1 MAMQSA
7 ALLAS
12 ENAQLRAANN
22 KQKRKR
28 EATRSYVAHRGVLTA
43 AEGLQLAQDIE
54 NEQQGRVEVGP
65 SNLKKHALSK
75 CSICK
80 SEEHN
85 ARMCSY
91 K

>member
-1 MAMQSA
+1 MQGA

-12 ENAQLRAANN
+12 ENAQLQAANN

-28 EATRSYVAHRGVLTA
+28 EATRSYIAYRCVLTA
-43 AEGLQLAQDIE
+43 AKGLQLAQDIE
-54 NEQQGRVEVGP
+54 NEQQGRAKVRL
-65 SNLKKHALSK
+65 SNFKKCALSK

>member
-1 MAMQSA
+1 MQ
-7 ALLAS
+7 
-12 ENAQLRAANN
+12 AANN

-28 EATRSYVAHRGVLTA
+28 EATRSYVAHGGVLTA

-54 NEQQGRVEVGP
+54 NEQQGRVEAGP
-65 SNLKKHALSK
+65 SNPKKRAPSK

-85 ARMCSY
+85 ARTCPH